1 MQSIQHSLRSKLASE
16 NVTDWRERWN
26 HPDPDHVLPK
36 LNKRDSVV
44 FLSSV
49 LDLYGRLVNGYD
61 RMLRPRDGG
70 DYGGCTLRNM
80 FDIDAFLRGANRYVQ
95 PFLKEFVTTQL
106 FSNLIRSRIECST
119 LTSTSLSLL
128 DFPILFFDKY
138 LMLMSQPSQARVNHL
153 YRVLYQRSNRILLLS
168 ISAKKKDSGC
178 SLPSL
183 STSVSGEQD
192 ATNRNRLLS
201 SVAEWWRS
209 YPSIVTCLNDSA
221 LKHTSLG
228 LCGGTAHTL
237 PDRMVFS
244 CCYVYCDA
252 CCCCMELG
260 VRLLRT
266 PHE

>member
-1 MQSIQHSLRSKLASE
+1 MA
-16 NVTDWRERWN
+16 DWRERWN

-44 FLSSV
+44 FFSSV

-80 FDIDAFLRGANRYVQ
+80 FDIDAFLRGSNRYVQ

-153 YRVLYQRSNRILLLS
+153 YRVLFAALSLHLGERRAGCDESRSLAVLRGGVVAIVPLDCDVRERFGVEAHGTGVLWWY
-168 ISAKKKDSGC
+168 C
-178 SLPSL
+178 S
-183 STSVSGEQD
+183 
-192 ATNRNRLLS
+192 
-201 SVAEWWRS
+201 
-209 YPSIVTCLNDSA
+209 
-221 LKHTSLG
+221 HT
-228 LCGGTAHTL
+228 
-237 PDRMVFS
+237 P
-244 CCYVYCDA
+244 
-252 CCCCMELG
+252 
-260 VRLLRT
+260 
-266 PHE
+266 